1 MATVN
6 PTQMFPGYSS
16 DGTAITI
23 PIADFEGLTP
33 AEADATTG
41 NAMEVLRAMVE
52 KMQMRLNELAVAA
65 RPTRATLTK
74 DAPVIATGAG
84 ISPGTLRQG
93 YRLTFD
99 RTPTGLEPAAE

>member
-1 MATVN
+1 MAPVN
-6 PTQMFPGYSS
+6 PAQMFPGYSS

-23 PIADFEGLTP
+23 PLADLEGLTA
-33 AEADATTG
+33 AETDPTTG
-41 NAMEVLRAMVE
+41 NAMEVLRALVE
-52 KMQMRLNELAVAA
+52 KMQMRINELTPAA

-74 DAPVIATGAG
+74 DAPVIATGTG